1 RNFDFV
7 EFFTPVSTAS
17 RLPALPSLREIIRI
31 YNLRAQKQL
40 SQNFLLQPSSI
51 NSLVG
56 CAGSLLDA
64 CVLEV
69 GPGPGGLTRA
79 ILRQRPRH
87 LVVVELDRRFI
98 PLLEE
103 LRLSACEM
111 GVKMDIYRGDILK
124 VNTGDIFSVTSIHQS
139 ETWGSA
145 VNNVISKLNGVSTAV
160 VEAGME
166 RPPRVRIIGNL
177 PFSTS
182 TALLISWLDNIANHR
197 QIWRLGRVPMTLT
210 FQKEVCER
218 LVADVWD
225 EQRSR
230 LSVMAQAFCEVQFLK
245 VIPGSAFVPQPKV
258 DAGVVRLIPLSQP
271 LISAPFPYVEKLV
284 RHAFQFRQKLIVRCL
299 ESLFPP
305 ERPDLV
311 IRLFKEAAVQPM
323 KRPIQLSNLEFR
335 DLCEVYARIC
345 ASNEG
350 VFGYEFRKPENL
362 PHWHS
367 RKDTQRRI
375 LGSAI
380 TAEVVR
386 KEMYS

>member
-1 RNFDFV
+1 MPTFSAT
-7 EFFTPVSTAS
+7 TPL
-17 RLPALPSLREIIRI
+17 RLPAIPSLREIIRI
-31 YNLRAQKQL
+31 YGLRAQKQL

-51 NSLVG
+51 NSLVN
-56 CAGSLLDA
+56 CAGSLRDA

-98 PLLEE
+98 PCLEE
-103 LRLSACEM
+103 LRLSAAEM

-124 VNTGDIFSVTSIHQS
+124 INTGDVFSISGVHQPES
-139 ETWGSA
+139 WGS
-145 VNNVISKLNGVSTAV
+145 GVSDVPVKVDKDSTAL
-160 VEAGME
+160 VEASTN

-177 PFSTS
+177 PFCISTP
-182 TALLISWLDNIANHR
+182 LLISWLDNIANRR

-210 FQKEVCER
+210 FQKEICER

-225 EQRSR
+225 DQRSR
-230 LSVMAQAFCEVQFLK
+230 LSVMAQAFCEVRFLK
-245 VIPGSAFVPQPKV
+245 EIPGSTFVPSPKV
-258 DAGVVRLIPLSQP
+258 DAGVVRLIPLARP

-305 ERPDLV
+305 DRPDLV

-335 DLCEVYARIC
+335 DLCETYARIC
-345 ASNEG
+345 STTEG
-350 VFGYEFRKPENL
+350 IFAYEFRTQQNL
-362 PHWHS
+362 PKWHT
-367 RKDTQRRI
+367 RKHTQREI
-375 LGSAI
+375 LGHTI
-380 TAEVVR
+380 TADVVR
-386 KEMYS
+386 REMYS

>member
-1 RNFDFV
+1 MPCTGV
-7 EFFTPVSTAS
+7 LLVIASIKS

-51 NSLVG
+51 NSLVN
-56 CAGSLLDA
+56 CAGSLRDA

-98 PLLEE
+98 PSLEE
-103 LRLSACEM
+103 LRLWAFEM

-124 VNTGDIFSVTSIHQS
+124 VNTGDIFHVTNMHQP
-139 ETWGSA
+139 ETWGSG
-145 VNNVISKLNGVSTAV
+145 VNDVEPKLNKVSTALI
-160 VEAGME
+160 EASVG

-182 TALLISWLDNIANHR
+182 TALLISWLDNIATRR

-230 LSVMAQAFCEVQFLK
+230 LSVQFLK
-245 VIPGSAFVPQPKV
+245 EIPGSAFVPQPKV
-258 DAGVVRLIPLSQP
+258 DAGVVRLIPLPRP

-311 IRLFKEAAVQPM
+311 IQLFKEAAVQPM

-345 ASNEG
+345 AANEG
-350 VFGYEFRKPENL
+350 VFGYEFRKPQNL
-362 PHWHS
+362 SHWHS
-367 RKDTQRRI
+367 RKETQRKI
-375 LGSAI
+375 LGSTI
-380 TAEVVR
+380 TADVVR